1 MFQCRL
7 TWGPSQVKRQRAG
20 TKVGRR
26 RSRRYSPARLRLSTH
41 WRKRTSKVS
50 RWATNCGASAMRGPP
65 GGPAVCGLLRS
76 ALEQGPILE
85 DTKNTIG
92 VVTGA
97 RRLRWYDV
105 VVTAQDAHAGPTPMH
120 LRKDSMLAASRI
132 AEEVNRIALA
142 HDNWPRHSRF
152 HASQAESKRSS
163 R

>member
-1 MFQCRL
+1 MGDEL
-7 TWGPSQVKRQRAG
+7 
-20 TKVGRR
+20 RR
-26 RSRRYSPARLRLSTH
+26 RL
-41 WRKRTSKVS
+41 
-50 RWATNCGASAMRGPP
+50 CGGPP

-97 RRLRWYDV
+97 RRRRWYDV

-142 HDNWPRHSRF
+142 HEQLAAAQSV
-152 HASQAESKRSS
+152 SCKSS
-163 R
+163 RIQT